1 MTRQLAIG
9 GAVGLAIAAAI
20 VAALIPR
27 HDPVP
32 SDLPPFAY
40 LEILVVVAGGI
51 IGLARLGR
59 RPEGAAGLFAV
70 GFYALLVG
78 TSFVIVT
85 PLWGGRD
92 NAVWGALFLA
102 SVLVMVG
109 VWLGLAGVMVLVGRP
124 RRFAR
129 TLSVLAGL
137 VMGAIVA
144 FADTARWL
152 ALGWALPLLIALAA
166 LVAVARSRLWPRLA
180 RPLLLAGGAAGVATA
195 WLLIRGPDDWGDRS
209 QSLRLYS
216 WPIVLASVAVSL
228 AILDSAARWYAA
240 TPP

>member
-1 MTRQLAIG
+1 MLRRVTIG
-9 GAVGLAIAAAI
+9 GAVILALASAV

-27 HDPVP
+27 HDPTP

-40 LEILVVVAGGI
+40 LEVLVVVAAGI
-51 IGLARLGR
+51 VGLARLGR

-70 GFYALLVG
+70 GLYALLVG
-78 TSFVIVT
+78 TSFVVVT
-85 PLWGGRD
+85 PLWGGQD

-109 VWLGLAGVMVLVGRP
+109 IWLSLAGTMILVGRP

-144 FADTARWL
+144 IVDTARWL
-152 ALGWALPLLIALAA
+152 SLGWALPLLIALAA
-166 LVAVARSRLWPRLA
+166 LVVVARSRLWPRLA
-180 RPLLLAGGAAGVATA
+180 RPLLLAGAAAVVATA
-195 WLLIRGPDDWGDRS
+195 WLLIRGPDDWGDHS
-209 QSLRLYS
+209 QVLRLYS

-228 AILDSAARWYAA
+228 AILDSTRARYAS
-240 TPP
+240 